1 MPVTSVNV
9 TVSCLEFTCSKAC
22 VLPCFFAY
30 ASFNGQLSSIAGG
43 GLKESMSNET
53 AEGTEKIS
61 RSCSGRGELSTVIP

>member
-1 MPVTSVNV
+1 MLQGMCIAN
-9 TVSCLEFTCSKAC
+9 LN
-22 VLPCFFAY
+22 
-30 ASFNGQLSSIAGG
+30 ASFHGQLSSIAGG